1 MPIIKSAIKKLR
13 KDIKRYKVNRFQKSL
28 LSEFIKKA
36 KKTKTAQAI
45 RNAVSAID
53 KAAKAHL
60 IHKNKAAR
68 LKSRLSRLVAV
79 KQVKKTVASAKKPS
93 AIAKRKKKTKE

>member
-13 KDIKRYKVNRFQKSL
+13 KDIKRYKVNRAKKSR

-36 KKTKTAQAI
+36 KKGKTAQAI

-53 KAAKAHL
+53 KAAKTHL
-60 IHKNKAAR
+60 IHKNKASR
-68 LKSRLSRLVAV
+68 LKSKLAKLA
-79 KQVKKTVASAKKPS
+79 AAKKPGKS
-93 AIAKRKKKTKE
+93 AVPPKKPSVKRKKSIKT